1 MSTYSEVLA
10 VIDAKAELSLHG
22 ITCDAASGDI
32 ITALK
37 RITQSELTTE
47 RYKELRE
54 HYMNRLPDGVSAD
67 AAKQRWSRL
76 LDAAGLEVPRSQ
88 SEVAKDTASKRQAE
102 KDRMSALSLEE
113 IEKCI
118 QVALSDSKYDEAAK
132 YKREL
137 DRRAAD
143 LLKPEIEARK
153 AEAKEIKALVT
164 DKLTL
169 DQLKAIHEAV
179 EKIIKG

>member
-10 VIDAKAELSLHG
+10 IIDAKAELSLHG

-37 RITQSELTTE
+37 RISQTELTTE

-54 HYMNRLPDGVSAD
+54 HYMAHLPDGVSAD

-76 LDAAGLEVPRSQ
+76 IDAAGLEIPKSQ
-88 SEVAKDTASKRQAE
+88 SKVATDTASKRQQE
-102 KDRMSALSLEE
+102 KDRLAALSLEE
-113 IEKCI
+113 VEKCMLT
-118 QVALSDSKYDEAAK
+118 AKTDNDFASAAK

-137 DRRAAD
+137 DRRATD

-153 AEAKEIKALVT
+153 AEAKEVKALIS

-169 DQLKAIHEAV
+169 DQLKAIHAAV